1 MTETPQEPPALSD
14 AWGPLWGLAC
24 GENGERRDWDGF
36 TVKAAMR
43 DADARGVPYQA
54 ARATL
59 LRLAGDLGAGTREVV
74 GELGNLCRPAPRQ
87 EAAGHGIPADDKAA
101 LIAQMHEATRRRMG
115 GIPSRVPAQG
125 AAPETETGNSGG
137 TAS

>member
-1 MTETPQEPPALSD
+1 MTETPQEPPALHD

-74 GELGNLCRPAPRQ
+74 GELGNLCRPERAPRGQ
-87 EAAGHGIPADDKAA
+87 GPDPAVMDA
-101 LIAQMHEATRRRMG
+101 LRNGQYDTARRLQ
-115 GIPSRVPAQG
+115 GIPSSVPAQG
-125 AAPETETGNSGG
+125 AAPENETS
-137 TAS
+137 S

>member
-1 MTETPQEPPALSD
+1 MTETPQEPPALHD

-59 LRLAGDLGAGTREVV
+59 LRLASDLAAGTREVV
-74 GELGNLCRPAPRQ
+74 GELGNLCRPSGRRDGSQ
-87 EAAGHGIPADDKAA
+87 GIPDDVRAA
-101 LIAQMHEATRRRMG
+101 FLARDYDKTRRLLG
-115 GIPSRVPAQG
+115 TTSVVPAQ
-125 AAPETETGNSGG
+125 AAADQSEGQPE
-137 TAS
+137 